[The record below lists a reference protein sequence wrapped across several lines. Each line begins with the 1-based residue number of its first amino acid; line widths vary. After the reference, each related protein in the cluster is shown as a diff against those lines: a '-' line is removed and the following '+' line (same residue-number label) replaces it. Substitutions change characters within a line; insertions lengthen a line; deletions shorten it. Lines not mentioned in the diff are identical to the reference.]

1 MTEQQ
6 WENKIAYLGPEASF
20 TYLAARGLF
29 PNDNLL
35 PHASIPE
42 CIEAVSE
49 GRVDLAVVPL
59 ENALEGSVPL
69 TLDYL
74 YHEAN
79 LYVMGEVLSKI
90 QQHLMVNKD
99 QVGNWEKI
107 EAVYSHP
114 HAIAQCHKYLY
125 YRFSGVPLNQYS
137 STAAAAKFVAESP
150 DKCIA
155 AIGNTSSAEKYG
167 LEIVQPNIHD
177 FHFNHTRFF
186 VLSKQNIRLEQKSA
200 NDNPKTTLM
209 ITLPTDRSKLI
220 TDVTTEINTALT
232 NFNPTTK
239 VEVESKFNTINTK
252 FKGLSSNDK
261 KLVPNY
267 KEYTQVQNDYK
278 ASQKVTKLIEALPG
292 ESDAK
297 YPDKIAAVVK
307 YLLVSSSDISK
318 NTLSISM
325 FKVFPNLLGLVNRD
339 TNGF

>member
-99 QVGNWEKI
+99 QVENWEKI

-137 STAAAAKFVAESP
+137 STAAAAKFVAENP

-186 VLSKQNIRLEQKSA
+186 VLSKQNIRLDQKPA
-200 NDNPKTTLM
+200 DDNPKTTLM
-209 ITLPTDRSKLI
+209 ITLPTDRSG
-220 TDVTTEINTALT
+220 ALHQVLSVFAWRQLNLSKIESRPLKT
-232 NFNPTTK
+232 GLGNYFFNVDILADERTPMMRGAM
-239 VEVESKFNTINTK
+239 EE
-252 FKGLSSNDK
+252 L
-261 KLVPNY
+261 
-267 KEYTQVQNDYK
+267 
-278 ASQKVTKLIEALPG
+278 EALG
-292 ESDAK
+292 CK
-297 YPDKIAAVVK
+297 VK
-307 YLLVSSSDISK
+307 S
-318 NTLSISM
+318 
-325 FKVFPNLLGLVNRD
+325 LGTYFTYETPENI
-339 TNGF
+339 